1 MKNTLLLIV
10 IALFVY
16 SCNTAQEIKCDKSF
30 LIVNYNVENL
40 FDTINDPDKYDEA
53 FTPEGKKNWTSK
65 RYNDKLQKLAYVIQQ
80 IDEEKM
86 PDVVGL
92 VEIENQTVLEDLISQ
107 KELSKA
113 NYSIVHHEGPDARG
127 IDCALLYN
135 PKSFK
140 LIESRF
146 FQVKIEGDN
155 RFKTR
160 EIVYVKGL
168 TKSKDT
174 LHIFV
179 NHWPSRRG
187 GQEKSEHKRVRAA
200 EVLRLAVD
208 SIQKSNSNSKII
220 IVGDFNDETT
230 DKSIKKQLRAKNDF
244 PLVNMDLV
252 NLSANADAKGIGTY
266 HYWKTNEWNML
277 DQMIIT
283 SNLLIDFK
291 GGLMVESNEMQIFS
305 PDWIMHT
312 NKDGSKTPAKTYG
325 KGYYGGY
332 SDHLP
337 VYMYLGWKCKLKKN

>member
-92 VEIENQTVLEDLISQ
+92 VEIENQTVLEDLVSQ

-113 NYSIVHHEGPDARG
+113 NYSIIHHEGPDARG
-127 IDCALLYN
+127 IDCAMLYKPSTFELIKSTFYRVDN
-135 PKSFK
+135 PNNS
-140 LIESRF
+140 
-146 FQVKIEGDN
+146 N
-155 RFKTR
+155 FKTR
-160 EIVYVKGL
+160 EILYAKGRVIEAN
-168 TKSKDT
+168 DIV
-174 LHIFV
+174 HIFV

-187 GQEKSEHKRVRAA
+187 GEEKSAPKRALAA
-200 EVLRLAVD
+200 HVLRLAID
-208 SIQKSNSNSKII
+208 SILKTDDMAKII
-220 IVGDFNDETT
+220 IIGDFNDET
-230 DKSIKKQLRAKNDF
+230 DNKSITEVLRASDKMNETSLF
-244 PLVNMDLV
+244 NT
-252 NLSANADAKGIGTY
+252 SAKEDAKDLGSY
-266 HYWKTNEWNML
+266 HYWKTKKWNML
-277 DQMIIT
+277 DQMII
-283 SNLLIDFK
+283 SDGLLNAKTGIIAT
-291 GGLMVESNEMQIFS
+291 NTEMQIFK
-305 PDWIMHT
+305 PDWLLHT
-312 NKDGSKTPAKTYG
+312 DKDGMKSPAKTYG
-325 KGYYGGY
+325 RGYYGGY

-337 VYMYLGWKCKLKKN
+337 IYQYFEFDCK